1 MERSRIFTIAAWAI
15 GALFLGA
22 VAAVG
27 FATGGFG
34 LGELSQPQEE
44 AFDQDYRYSWNV
56 DEDPVTGLNISW
68 FHGPVE
74 LKVGDGNV
82 IYVTERSSGELE
94 EGEQLEL
101 SSSGGV
107 LTIKWNSQL
116 LALDLLDTR
125 SKALAVQVPAQVA
138 AQLKELRCTTVSG
151 TVTARGFSAEELEF
165 ASDSGSLELYDL
177 RGEEASFQ
185 AGSGALLLQGAQI
198 AGELRADTGSGTL
211 ELRDVAAGRAEL
223 SSVSAGCGTRGGRTS
238 SPRHHLR
245 RGGGRPGGLPPAGP
259 DDLGVWGPHPGPAGG
274 RRVRGCLFQ
283 HVRGVP
289 VGLPC
294 QRGPGPQRPGP
305 VRRRPVPSWN
315 SPPLRAAWW
324 WPGADAPAKTEKR
337 GGAGCTAPS

>member
-1 MERSRIFTIAAWAI
+1 MVRSRIYTIAAWAI

-94 EGEQLEL
+94 EGERLEL

-177 RGEEASFQ
+177 QAEEASLQ
-185 AGSGALLLQGAQI
+185 ATSGALLLQGAQI
-198 AGELRADTGSGTL
+198 AGELR
-211 ELRDVAAGRAEL
+211 DVAAGRAEL
-223 SSVSAGCGTRGGRTS
+223 SSVS
-238 SPRHHLR
+238 
-245 RGGGRPGGLPPAGP
+245 GGLWYQGQADELAAGTISGAVEAALAACP
-259 DDLGVWGPHPGPAGG
+259 QQARMTSVSGGLTLALPEDAGFEAAFSSMSG
-274 RRVRGCLFQ
+274 EFRSDF
-283 HVRGVP
+283 P
-289 VGLPC
+289 VSGD
-294 QRGPGPQRPGP
+294 RGPSG
-305 VRRRPVPSWN
+305 
-315 SPPLRAAWW
+315 RALYGDGRCKLEFATTS
-324 WPGADAPAKTEKR
+324 GSMVVAR
-337 GGAGCTAPS
+337 G

>member
-101 SSSGGV
+101 PSSGGV

-125 SKALAVQVPAQVA
+125 SKALAVQVP
-138 AQLKELRCTTVSG
+138 RW
-151 TVTARGFSAEELEF
+151 
-165 ASDSGSLELYDL
+165 
-177 RGEEASFQ
+177 
-185 AGSGALLLQGAQI
+185 
-198 AGELRADTGSGTL
+198 
-211 ELRDVAAGRAEL
+211 
-223 SSVSAGCGTRGGRTS
+223 
-238 SPRHHLR
+238 
-245 RGGGRPGGLPPAGP
+245 RP
-259 DDLGVWGPHPGPAGG
+259 
-274 RRVRGCLFQ
+274 
-283 HVRGVP
+283 
-289 VGLPC
+289 
-294 QRGPGPQRPGP
+294 
-305 VRRRPVPSWN
+305 S
-315 SPPLRAAWW
+315 
-324 WPGADAPAKTEKR
+324 
-337 GGAGCTAPS
+337 

>member
-56 DEDPVTGLNISW
+56 DEDPVTGLDISW

-94 EGEQLEL
+94 EGERLEL

-223 SSVSAGCGTRGGRTS
+223 SSVS
-238 SPRHHLR
+238 
-245 RGGGRPGGLPPAGP
+245 GGLWYQGQADQLAAGTIS
-259 DDLGVWGPHPGPAGG
+259 GVVEAALAACPQQARMTSVSGGLTLALPEDAGFEAAFSSMSG
-274 RRVRGCLFQ
+274 EFRSDF
-283 HVRGVP
+283 P
-289 VGLPC
+289 VSGD
-294 QRGPGPQRPGP
+294 RGPSG
-305 VRRRPVPSWN
+305 
-315 SPPLRAAWW
+315 RALYGDGRCKLEFATTS
-324 WPGADAPAKTEKR
+324 GSMVVAR
-337 GGAGCTAPS
+337 G

>member
-177 RGEEASFQ
+177 RGRRPASRPVPGPSCSR
-185 AGSGALLLQGAQI
+185 APRSPGSCGPTPAPAPW
-198 AGELRADTGSGTL
+198 SCGTWL
-211 ELRDVAAGRAEL
+211 PAGR
-223 SSVSAGCGTRGGRTS
+223 SSPPSPAGCGTRGRRTS
-238 SPRHHLR
+238 SPRAPSPAR
-245 RGGGRPGGLPPAGP
+245 WRPPWRPAPSRPG
-259 DDLGVWGPHPGPAGG
+259 
-274 RRVRGCLFQ
+274 
-283 HVRGVP
+283 
-289 VGLPC
+289 
-294 QRGPGPQRPGP
+294 
-305 VRRRPVPSWN
+305 
-315 SPPLRAAWW
+315 
-324 WPGADAPAKTEKR
+324 
-337 GGAGCTAPS
+337 

>member
-1 MERSRIFTIAAWAI
+1 M
-15 GALFLGA
+15 GA

-151 TVTARGFSAEELEF
+151 TVHRPGLFPLKSWSLPPIPGLWSSMTCGGRRPVSRPVPGPSCSRAPRSP
-165 ASDSGSLELYDL
+165 GSC
-177 RGEEASFQ
+177 GPTPVPAPWSC
-185 AGSGALLLQGAQI
+185 
-198 AGELRADTGSGTL
+198 GTWPP
-211 ELRDVAAGRAEL
+211 AGR
-223 SSVSAGCGTRGGRTS
+223 SSPPSPAGCGTRGGRTS
-238 SPRHHLR
+238 SPRAPFPAR
-245 RGGGRPGGLPPAGP
+245 WRPPWRPAPSRPG
-259 DDLGVWGPHPGPAGG
+259 
-274 RRVRGCLFQ
+274 
-283 HVRGVP
+283 
-289 VGLPC
+289 
-294 QRGPGPQRPGP
+294 
-305 VRRRPVPSWN
+305 
-315 SPPLRAAWW
+315 
-324 WPGADAPAKTEKR
+324 
-337 GGAGCTAPS
+337 